1 MMKFIDAI
9 FKNFAS
15 LTDMTVS
22 NVLSDC
28 DLII

>member
-9 FKNFAS
+9 SRDFAL
-15 LTDMTVS
+15 LTGMTVS
-22 NVLSDC
+22 NVLFDC

>member
-1 MMKFIDAI
+1 MMKFIDVI
-9 FKNFAS
+9 SRDFAS

-28 DLII
+28 DLMI